1 MSYRVL
7 PNCAVIRTMCVW
19 EWLIH
24 YEQPQEEVLRHIE
37 TTNFSLSYYR
47 LANLEHD

>member
-24 YEQPQEEVLRHIE
+24 YEQPQEEVLTE
-37 TTNFSLSYYR
+37 TTNFSL
-47 LANLEHD
+47 ANLEHD